1 MENNKSNSKY
11 NRRIKKEWSHITN
24 KNQRKSKYYYNSD
37 ITWVS
42 VKKDLNA
49 FLSKGEIDAKVDSSQ
64 IIKGTI
70 KLNDEGNILDKS
82 KSKFILNTNK
92 SSILGEESYTKGS
105 SIETQTQGIQND

>member
-1 MENNKSNSKY
+1 MSFSQKRSKCFFIERR
-11 NRRIKKEWSHITN
+11 NRCES
-24 KNQRKSKYYYNSD
+24 
-37 ITWVS
+37 WVS
-42 VKKDLNA
+42 VK
-49 FLSKGEIDAKVDSSQ
+49 
-64 IIKGTI
+64 KGTI